1 MRVSKVEVVV
11 LGLLAEEPM
20 YGYDLLERFR
30 TRSMVFWVE
39 IGKASVYQ
47 ALRRLEEHG
56 LASGRPQT
64 GGAGPDRRVFRITA
78 PGRARLRA
86 GLRERTGDARP
97 YETDAGLALGFVH
110 LVTLDEGRRAVGQR
124 EMALYEWRSTI
135 AAERERAERADG
147 PGRAVALR
155 MLELQ
160 DALAETEQ
168 RWLQGFGDD
177 LPKLRGQPRTS
188 EPRPHPGLR

>member
-30 TRSMVFWVE
+30 ARSMGFWVE
-39 IGKASVYQ
+39 VGKASVYQ

-56 LASGRPQT
+56 LASGRPLE
-64 GGAGPDRRVFRITA
+64 GGPGPDRRVYRITA
-78 PGRARLRA
+78 AGRARLRA
-86 GLRERTGDARP
+86 GLRERVTDARP
-97 YETDAGLALGFVH
+97 YETDAGLALGLLH

-124 EMALYEWRSTI
+124 EVALAERRSAI
-135 AAERERAERADG
+135 AGERERVERADG
-147 PGRAVALR
+147 PGRVLALR

-160 DALAETEQ
+160 DELAETEQ
-168 RWLQGFGDD
+168 RWLRRFGDD
-177 LPKLRGQPRTS
+177 LPRLRG
-188 EPRPHPGLR
+188 

>member
-1 MRVSKVEVVV
+1 MRASKVEVVV

-56 LASGRPQT
+56 LASGRPQA

-86 GLRERTGDARP
+86 GLRERTATRAR
-97 YETDAGLALGFVH
+97 T
-110 LVTLDEGRRAVGQR
+110 RRMPA
-124 EMALYEWRSTI
+124 WRSASCI
-135 AAERERAERADG
+135 
-147 PGRAVALR
+147 
-155 MLELQ
+155 
-160 DALAETEQ
+160 
-168 RWLQGFGDD
+168 
-177 LPKLRGQPRTS
+177 S
-188 EPRPHPGLR
+188 